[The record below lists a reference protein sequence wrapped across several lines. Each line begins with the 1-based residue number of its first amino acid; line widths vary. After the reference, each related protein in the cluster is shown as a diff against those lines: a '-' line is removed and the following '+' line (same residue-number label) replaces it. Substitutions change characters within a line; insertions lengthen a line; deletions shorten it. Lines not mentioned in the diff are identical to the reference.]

1 MSYEKDKKEET
12 DFEELAQHLESI
24 AETINRHKAPEQN
37 DIDTCKRI
45 LYSLNKSLSGDKA
58 VAAANACDVL
68 EAMQN
73 KMKALFENEKKQKE
87 TENELR
93 KEVEQL
99 KQQVKELQIQM
110 KELRDE
116 LTKAQTQPLKSIA
129 ERQAYEVEELILVVC
144 QMPFTI
150 EKLIIE
156 KVLPKSSK
164 KIYKLKDMESELE
177 DNDDFDDK
185 VFTSKKEKM
194 SAISRWEKLQK
205 KLEWDP
211 KWDPRSMKAVK
222 DCRLPFAHKV
232 EPPDIVREK
241 FEKLKEI
248 KKEDGDFTEKLSDFE
263 QCLWLYETLLKPD
276 DKET

>member
-12 DFEELAQHLESI
+12 DFEELAQRLESI
-24 AETINRHKAPEQN
+24 AETINSHKVPEQN
-37 DIDTCKRI
+37 DIDTCTRI
-45 LYSLNKSLSGDKA
+45 LYSLSESLSGDKA
-58 VAAANACDVL
+58 VAVANACDVL
-68 EAMQN
+68 EAMQK
-73 KMKALFENEKKQKE
+73 KMKALIESEKKQKE
-87 TENELR
+87 TEIELR

-99 KQQVKELQIQM
+99 KREVKELQKQM
-110 KELRDE
+110 EELRDK
-116 LTKAQTQPLKSIA
+116 LTKAQTQPLRSTA
-129 ERQAYEVEELILVVC
+129 ERQPSEIEELILVVC
-144 QMPFTI
+144 EMPFTI

-177 DNDDFDDK
+177 DIDDFDDK
-185 VFTSKKEKM
+185 VFTSEEEKM

-222 DCRLPFAHKV
+222 DYRLPFAHKV
-232 EPPDIVREK
+232 EPPNIVREK

-263 QCLWLYETLLKPD
+263 QCFWLYETLHKPD